1 MAVNYQYRIVRD
13 GLVLCLDAADR
24 KSYPGTGTTWLD
36 RSGNGN
42 HGTSSNLSN
51 FVSNDQKSLYFNT
64 TYVNLALNPSLFT
77 TQATLIIF
85 LKLATAISVTGGGI
99 ERISGIGS
107 KAFSHY
113 TWSDGLAY
121 FGTFLSEIRRVNSIA
136 LSNTIDRTNWHMITI
151 TCSPGANNWKF
162 YQNTEL
168 IRTDTGDSN
177 ISLSTNGIFSVGGDI
192 NYRMQGNISNILM
205 YNRALSANDI
215 QQNFTSLKGR
225 FGI

>member
-1 MAVNYQYRIVRD
+1 MACNYQGKIVTN
-13 GLVLCLDAADR
+13 GLVLCLDAADK
-24 KSYPGTGTTWLD
+24 KSYPGTGTVWTD
-36 RSGNGN
+36 RSGSGN

-51 FVSNDQKSLYFNT
+51 FVRNDQKSLYFNS

-85 LKLATAISVTGGGI
+85 LKLTVAISVTGGGI
-99 ERISGIGS
+99 ERVSGGGS

-113 TWSDGLAY
+113 TWGDGLAY
-121 FGTFLSEIRRVNSIA
+121 FGTFLNQTKRVNSIV
-136 LSNTIDRTNWHMITI
+136 LSSVIDRTNWHMISI

-168 IRTDTGDSN
+168 IRSDTGDSN
-177 ISLSTNGIFSVGGDI
+177 ISLSTDSVYSIGGDT
-192 NYRMQGNISNILM
+192 NYRMQGDISNILM
-205 YNRALSANDI
+205 YNKALTTDEI
-215 QQNFTSLKGR
+215 KQNFSILKGR